1 MNRDIADFPLL
12 TDREIDKLLEQCAY
26 GLYLREEE
34 HDTEV
39 AMARAIEYA
48 VRATFLAEIERLRE
62 ELACVREAL
71 PEEWR
76 NSKLSVAVTTLAAE
90 NDAMQAR
97 VAELERVQSR
107 WWDSAHEALEQ
118 WRQAVRAMEASI
130 DAVQPEASTT
140 LKEAESH
147 ARICAKLAE
156 EHKDDVLV
164 CVALTDAAAIIRDL
178 LRDRL
183 SASATGAGQADSARA
198 LRLADDAAESAIYGE
213 AMRGNAGV
221 WTLTQAQIAADP
233 YLEDA
238 LAHLQWRGLAD
249 VERASDGVTVIL
261 KTR

>member
-1 MNRDIADFPLL
+1 MTDVDFFTPGARLALELECLL
-12 TDREIDKLLEQCAY
+12 M
-26 GLYLREEE
+26 
-34 HDTEV
+34 DT
-39 AMARAIEYA
+39 R
-48 VRATFLAEIERLRE
+48 
-62 ELACVREAL
+62 
-71 PEEWR
+71 
-76 NSKLSVAVTTLAAE
+76 
-90 NDAMQAR
+90 NDA
-97 VAELERVQSR
+97 VQSR

-118 WRQAVRAMEASI
+118 WRMAIRAMEAAI

-140 LKEAESH
+140 LEQAESH
-147 ARICAKLAE
+147 AHICAKLAE
-156 EHKDDVLV
+156 EHKDDALLFA
-164 CVALTDAAAIIRDL
+164 ALTDAAAIIRDL

-249 VERASDGVTVIL
+249 VERASDGVRLTF
-261 KTR
+261 RG